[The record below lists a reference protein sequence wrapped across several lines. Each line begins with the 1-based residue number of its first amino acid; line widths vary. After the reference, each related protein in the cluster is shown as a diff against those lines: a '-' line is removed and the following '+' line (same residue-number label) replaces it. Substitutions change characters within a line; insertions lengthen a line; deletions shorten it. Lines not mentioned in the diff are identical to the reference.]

1 MTENRSWSWRHAV
14 LKSDLPPTTRH
25 VLLTISCFMN
35 DVGGGCYPTQEQLA
49 EASGL
54 TARAIRKHIDAAVDA
69 GWLVKREHG
78 FRGQKWR
85 NHEYEATWPAQHVG
99 TENQHVDEGEE
110 PRSARF
116 SEGEERRS
124 GKVRNHVPTILPDHS
139 SNSSLRSEAC
149 ERASF
154 EEVWN
159 AFPQRPGANRTEA
172 KREYSRL
179 SDDETNRLMIA
190 VLRFTQWHI
199 EDSEA
204 RKVDPNAQLQFR
216 PGLGKWIR
224 TGGWVDALHISL
236 KSDPVPPAANGLVV
250 LKPDHPDF
258 QAVEKMRGRSVIV
271 GKSGSATFRIEEI
284 EQARAGAQPEKRE
297 AP

>member
-1 MTENRSWSWRHAV
+1 MTETRSWSWRHAV

-54 TARAIRKHIDAAVDA
+54 SDRAVRKHIDAAVEA

-85 NHEYEATWPAQHVG
+85 NHEYEASWPTQHLG
-99 TENQHVDEGEE
+99 EQYQDVDEGEE
-110 PRSARF
+110 LRSARF
-116 SEGEERRS
+116 GEGAEPGS
-124 GKVRNHVPTILPDHS
+124 AKVRNHVPTILPDHP
-139 SNSSLRSEAC
+139 SNTSLRSEAC
-149 ERASF
+149 ERVSF
-154 EEVWN
+154 DDVWSW
-159 AFPQRPGANRTEA
+159 FPQRPGANRTEA
-172 KREYSRL
+172 KREFSRL
-179 SDDETNRLMIA
+179 TDEETNRLVIA
-190 VLRFTQWHI
+190 VKRFTQWHL

-204 RKVDPNAQLQFR
+204 RKVDPNAQLKFR

-224 TGGWVDALHISL
+224 TGAWVDFLHL
-236 KSDPVPPAANGLVV
+236 PLRSDPVPPADNGLVV

-258 QAVEKMRGRSVIV
+258 KAVEKMRGRPVIL

-284 EQARAGAQPEKRE
+284 EQARASA
-297 AP
+297 

>member
-1 MTENRSWSWRHAV
+1 MTDRSWSWRHAV

-49 EASGL
+49 QASGL
-54 TARAIRKHIDAAVDA
+54 TDRAVRKHIDAAVEA

-85 NHEYEATWPAQHVG
+85 NHEYEASWPAQHADQQ
-99 TENQHVDEGEE
+99 NQHVDEGEE

-116 SEGEERRS
+116 PEAAEPRS
-124 GKVRNHVPTILPDHS
+124 GKVRNHVPTILPDHQ

-149 ERASF
+149 ERVSF
-154 EEVWN
+154 DEIWD

-172 KREYSRL
+172 KREFSRL
-179 SDDETNRLMIA
+179 SDDETCRLAIA
-190 VLRFTQWHI
+190 VARFTQWHL

-204 RKVDPNAQLQFR
+204 RKVDPDFQLQFR

-224 TGGWVDALHISL
+224 TGAWIEALHLPL
-236 KSDPVPPAANGLVV
+236 KSDPVPPGPNGLVV
-250 LKPDHPDF
+250 LPGDHPDVK
-258 QAVEKMRGRSVIV
+258 AVERMRGKPFVL
-271 GKSGSATFRIEEI
+271 GKSGNVTLRVEEI
-284 EQARAGAQPEKRE
+284 EQARAMA
-297 AP
+297 